1 MESRLEER
9 ELRLPSDSLRS
20 ISITSKNYR
29 VRLMEGEGDD
39 IVIRYADNRFR
50 RLNVEK
56 SGASLY
62 LEEEMAVTLYG
73 FFRLVELL
81 EENLLTVSIPEGAR
95 VSVSVETQ
103 STGIEA
109 MGISVQDLSLSTGTG
124 QARINGVSI
133 KRSLTAVTSAGRI
146 SCLLPG
152 SAWDYDIECSSERK
166 DIRQPYYPHNP
177 QSGRKVVLRGTVHAP
192 ELSFMG

>member
-166 DIRQPYYPHNP
+166 DIRQPYYPRNP

>member
-81 EENLLTVSIPEGAR
+81 EENLLTVSIPEGAG

>member
-62 LEEEMAVTLYG
+62 LEEEMTVTLYG

-81 EENLLTVSIPEGAR
+81 EENLLTVSIPEGAG